1 MKEWR
6 YYKTS
11 SVNNYMNTGLIS
23 QNYDVINTVTKKY
36 AGNTSEKLQEK
47 SSGTMRKMS
56 DEEVREMQQK
66 QQNQSRTLSV
76 DRSEVV
82 DNVFSKTGDNI
93 TYEIDGVTFTN
104 AQMKA
109 CKEVVRNAI
118 SALPAKGS
126 DLDYKDYASMGI
138 ATNMVSSYAKENLTE
153 EQAAVINKSMEEYIN
168 SLTQAQ
174 KERQNSQGYF
184 TDEQEGVGNTGNLNT
199 YYNTRM
205 KLSDKAADS
214 LKIQMANLPE
224 QTRKTLMANLE
235 GATQRGSVVQSASN
249 KELSSTIKTLFQ
261 NVDMKD
267 EKALNATMKQYREL
281 MTPVYQASGIRNT
294 ANNNSLTNV
303 LDQDISRFVKQ
314 IANANAVTGNVGS
327 TFNDTI

>member
-1 MKEWR
+1 M
-6 YYKTS
+6 S

-23 QNYDVINTVTKKY
+23 QNYDVINNVTKKY
-36 AGNTSEKLQEK
+36 AEK

-56 DEEVREMQQK
+56 DEEVREMHQK
-66 QQNQSRTLSV
+66 QQNQPRTLSV

-93 TYEIDGVTFTN
+93 TYDIDGVTFTN

-126 DLDYKDYASMGI
+126 DLDYKDYAAMGI

-168 SLTQAQ
+168 SLTQAE
-174 KERQNSQGYF
+174 KERQ
-184 TDEQEGVGNTGNLNT
+184 EQDGVASTGNLNT

-205 KLSDKAADS
+205 KLSDQAADS
-214 LKIQMANLPE
+214 LKSQMANLPE

-249 KELSSTIKTLFQ
+249 KELASTIKTLFQ

-267 EKALNATMKQYREL
+267 EKALNAAMKQYREL

-303 LDQDISRFVKQ
+303 LDQDISSFVKQ

-327 TFNDTI
+327 TFNYTI

>member
-47 SSGTMRKMS
+47 SSGTMRKMF

-104 AQMKA
+104 AQ
-109 CKEVVRNAI
+109 
-118 SALPAKGS
+118 L
-126 DLDYKDYASMGI
+126 
-138 ATNMVSSYAKENLTE
+138 
-153 EQAAVINKSMEEYIN
+153 
-168 SLTQAQ
+168 
-174 KERQNSQGYF
+174 
-184 TDEQEGVGNTGNLNT
+184 
-199 YYNTRM
+199 
-205 KLSDKAADS
+205 
-214 LKIQMANLPE
+214 
-224 QTRKTLMANLE
+224 
-235 GATQRGSVVQSASN
+235 
-249 KELSSTIKTLFQ
+249 
-261 NVDMKD
+261 
-267 EKALNATMKQYREL
+267 
-281 MTPVYQASGIRNT
+281 
-294 ANNNSLTNV
+294 
-303 LDQDISRFVKQ
+303 
-314 IANANAVTGNVGS
+314 
-327 TFNDTI
+327 

>member
-1 MKEWR
+1 M
-6 YYKTS
+6 S

-138 ATNMVSSYAKENLTE
+138 ATNMVSSYAKENLK

-214 LKIQMANLPE
+214 LKSQMANLPE

>member
-1 MKEWR
+1 
-6 YYKTS
+6 
-11 SVNNYMNTGLIS
+11 
-23 QNYDVINTVTKKY
+23 
-36 AGNTSEKLQEK
+36 
-47 SSGTMRKMS
+47 
-56 DEEVREMQQK
+56 MQQK

-174 KERQNSQGYF
+174 KNVKIVRDILLMNRKVWE
-184 TDEQEGVGNTGNLNT
+184 TQE
-199 YYNTRM
+199 
-205 KLSDKAADS
+205 
-214 LKIQMANLPE
+214 I
-224 QTRKTLMANLE
+224 
-235 GATQRGSVVQSASN
+235 
-249 KELSSTIKTLFQ
+249 
-261 NVDMKD
+261 
-267 EKALNATMKQYREL
+267 
-281 MTPVYQASGIRNT
+281 
-294 ANNNSLTNV
+294 
-303 LDQDISRFVKQ
+303 
-314 IANANAVTGNVGS
+314 
-327 TFNDTI
+327 

>member
-1 MKEWR
+1 M
-6 YYKTS
+6 S
-11 SVNNYMNTGLIS
+11 SVNNCMNTGLIS
-23 QNYDVINTVTKKY
+23 QNYDVINNVTNKF
-36 AGNTSEKLQEK
+36 AEK

-56 DEEVREMQQK
+56 DEEVKEMHQK
-66 QQNQSRTLSV
+66 QQNQPKTLSV
-76 DRSEVV
+76 DRSEVI

-93 TYEIDGVTFTN
+93 TYDIDGVTFTN
-104 AQMKA
+104 AEMKA

-138 ATNMVSSYAKENLTE
+138 ATNMVSSYAKENLTD

-168 SLTQAQ
+168 SLTQAE

-205 KLSDKAADS
+205 KLSDQAADS
-214 LKIQMANLPE
+214 LKSQMANLPE
-224 QTRKTLMANLE
+224 QTRKTLLANLE

-249 KELSSTIKTLFQ
+249 KELASTIKTLFE
-261 NVDMKD
+261 NVDLKD
-267 EKALNATMKQYREL
+267 EKARNAAMKQYREL
-281 MTPVYQASGIRNT
+281 MTPAYQANGLRNT
-294 ANNNSLTNV
+294 ANSNSLTEV
-303 LDQDISRFVKQ
+303 LDQDVNGFVKQ

-327 TFNDTI
+327 TCNYTI

>member
-104 AQMKA
+104 AQW
-109 CKEVVRNAI
+109 
-118 SALPAKGS
+118 S
-126 DLDYKDYASMGI
+126 
-138 ATNMVSSYAKENLTE
+138 VS
-153 EQAAVINKSMEEYIN
+153 
-168 SLTQAQ
+168 
-174 KERQNSQGYF
+174 F
-184 TDEQEGVGNTGNLNT
+184 
-199 YYNTRM
+199 
-205 KLSDKAADS
+205 
-214 LKIQMANLPE
+214 
-224 QTRKTLMANLE
+224 
-235 GATQRGSVVQSASN
+235 
-249 KELSSTIKTLFQ
+249 
-261 NVDMKD
+261 
-267 EKALNATMKQYREL
+267 
-281 MTPVYQASGIRNT
+281 
-294 ANNNSLTNV
+294 
-303 LDQDISRFVKQ
+303 
-314 IANANAVTGNVGS
+314 
-327 TFNDTI
+327 

>member
-109 CKEVVRNAI
+109 Y
-118 SALPAKGS
+118 L
-126 DLDYKDYASMGI
+126 
-138 ATNMVSSYAKENLTE
+138 
-153 EQAAVINKSMEEYIN
+153 
-168 SLTQAQ
+168 
-174 KERQNSQGYF
+174 
-184 TDEQEGVGNTGNLNT
+184 
-199 YYNTRM
+199 
-205 KLSDKAADS
+205 
-214 LKIQMANLPE
+214 
-224 QTRKTLMANLE
+224 
-235 GATQRGSVVQSASN
+235 
-249 KELSSTIKTLFQ
+249 LF
-261 NVDMKD
+261 
-267 EKALNATMKQYREL
+267 
-281 MTPVYQASGIRNT
+281 
-294 ANNNSLTNV
+294 
-303 LDQDISRFVKQ
+303 
-314 IANANAVTGNVGS
+314 
-327 TFNDTI
+327 

>member
-1 MKEWR
+1 M
-6 YYKTS
+6 S
-11 SVNNYMNTGLIS
+11 SVNNYMNRGLIS
-23 QNYDVINTVTKKY
+23 QNYDVINNVTKKY
-36 AGNTSEKLQEK
+36 AGNTSEELQEK

-56 DEEVREMQQK
+56 DEEVREMHQK
-66 QQNQSRTLSV
+66 QQNQPRTLSV

-168 SLTQAQ
+168 SLTQAE

-205 KLSDKAADS
+205 KLSDQAADS
-214 LKIQMANLPE
+214 LKSQMAHLPE
-224 QTRKTLMANLE
+224 QTRKTLLANLE

-261 NVDMKD
+261 NVDMKN
-267 EKALNATMKQYREL
+267 EKALNAAMKQYREL

-327 TFNDTI
+327 TFNYTI

>member
-104 AQMKA
+104 AH
-109 CKEVVRNAI
+109 
-118 SALPAKGS
+118 
-126 DLDYKDYASMGI
+126 
-138 ATNMVSSYAKENLTE
+138 
-153 EQAAVINKSMEEYIN
+153 
-168 SLTQAQ
+168 TQC
-174 KERQNSQGYF
+174 
-184 TDEQEGVGNTGNLNT
+184 
-199 YYNTRM
+199 
-205 KLSDKAADS
+205 
-214 LKIQMANLPE
+214 P
-224 QTRKTLMANLE
+224 
-235 GATQRGSVVQSASN
+235 
-249 KELSSTIKTLFQ
+249 
-261 NVDMKD
+261 
-267 EKALNATMKQYREL
+267 
-281 MTPVYQASGIRNT
+281 
-294 ANNNSLTNV
+294 
-303 LDQDISRFVKQ
+303 
-314 IANANAVTGNVGS
+314 
-327 TFNDTI
+327 

>member
-1 MKEWR
+1 M
-6 YYKTS
+6 S

-23 QNYDVINTVTKKY
+23 QNYDVINNVTKKY
-36 AGNTSEKLQEK
+36 AEK

-56 DEEVREMQQK
+56 DEEVREMHQK
-66 QQNQSRTLSV
+66 QQNQPRTLSV

-93 TYEIDGVTFTN
+93 TYDIDGVTFTN

-126 DLDYKDYASMGI
+126 DLDYKDYAAMGI

-168 SLTQAQ
+168 SLTQAE
-174 KERQNSQGYF
+174 KERQ
-184 TDEQEGVGNTGNLNT
+184 EQDGVASTGNLNT

-205 KLSDKAADS
+205 KLSDQAADS
-214 LKIQMANLPE
+214 LKSQMANLPE

-249 KELSSTIKTLFQ
+249 KELASTIKTLFQ

-267 EKALNATMKQYREL
+267 EKALNAAMKQYREL

-327 TFNDTI
+327 TFNYTI

>member
-138 ATNMVSSYAKENLTE
+138 ATNMVSSYAKKIL
-153 EQAAVINKSMEEYIN
+153 
-168 SLTQAQ
+168 Q
-174 KERQNSQGYF
+174 KNR
-184 TDEQEGVGNTGNLNT
+184 
-199 YYNTRM
+199 
-205 KLSDKAADS
+205 
-214 LKIQMANLPE
+214 LP
-224 QTRKTLMANLE
+224 
-235 GATQRGSVVQSASN
+235 S
-249 KELSSTIKTLFQ
+249 
-261 NVDMKD
+261 
-267 EKALNATMKQYREL
+267 
-281 MTPVYQASGIRNT
+281 
-294 ANNNSLTNV
+294 
-303 LDQDISRFVKQ
+303 
-314 IANANAVTGNVGS
+314 
-327 TFNDTI
+327 

>member
-214 LKIQMANLPE
+214 LKSQ
-224 QTRKTLMANLE
+224 MANLE